1 MEASDE
7 LLKQMSS
14 IIVDHTM
21 PDPEYIIKDSK
32 GRVIR
37 PSKPAMK
44 ALTTLKNQTYY
55 NVLMSI

>member
-14 IIVDHTM
+14 IIADYTM
-21 PDPEYIIKDSK
+21 PDPNYIIKDSE
-32 GRVIR
+32 GRVIK
-37 PSKPAMK
+37 PSKSDMK
-44 ALTTLKNQTYY
+44 ALTTLKKQTYY